1 MSNYSLSVLSGCPY
15 KERGFTVCRS
25 LLLNI
30 LNIVPEYRGVAGD
43 CRVLL
48 LVSMRSL
55 STAFALD

>member
-30 LNIVPEYRGVAGD
+30 LNMLPEYIGAWPEIAVFYYWFR
-43 CRVLL
+43 CVLSVRPL
-48 LVSMRSL
+48 R
-55 STAFALD
+55 